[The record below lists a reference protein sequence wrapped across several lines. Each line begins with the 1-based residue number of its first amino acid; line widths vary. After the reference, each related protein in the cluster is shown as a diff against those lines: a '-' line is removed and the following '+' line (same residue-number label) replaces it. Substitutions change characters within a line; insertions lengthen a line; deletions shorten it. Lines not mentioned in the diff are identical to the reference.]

1 MTLMRV
7 NESDSGGEFVLLNLR
22 AVARMECHGFD
33 GEQRRHRA
41 TIFTSGGGSVNLV
54 GVDADRVVS
63 ALEDLAGQPSL

>member
-22 AVARMECHGFD
+22 AVARAECHGFD
-33 GEQRRHRA
+33 SEQRRHRA
-41 TIFTSGGGSVNLV
+41 TIFTSGGGSVHLV
-54 GVDADRVVS
+54 GVDADRVVA

>member
-7 NESDSGGEFVLLNLR
+7 NESDSGGDFVLLNLR

-41 TIFTSGGGSVNLV
+41 TIFTSGGGSVHLV
-54 GVDADRVVS
+54 GAEADRVVA
-63 ALEDLAGQPSL
+63 ALEDLAGQPRL

>member
-33 GEQRRHRA
+33 GEQRRHRV
-41 TIFTSGGGSVNLV
+41 TIFTSGGGACTWS
-54 GVDADRVVS
+54 GWMRTGWS
-63 ALEDLAGQPSL
+63 QPWRT

>member
-22 AVARMECHGFD
+22 AVARAECHGFD

-41 TIFTSGGGSVNLV
+41 TIFTSGGGSVHLV
-54 GVDADRVVS
+54 SAEADRVVA
-63 ALEDLAGQPSL
+63 ALEDLAGQPRL